1 MPYIIAFVIII
12 VAAGALL
19 LFRQPAEVPVSM
31 VEEIPGEPVEQANN
45 FPEGFTPPT
54 EPPPTMNPVDEAA
67 ATEPTAEINGGA
79 AAAGPAAEI
88 DSAPAATADAAA
100 ATTQQFVAKA
110 SYFTPRRTKHDMV
123 ITLELDGTTIIDANI
138 TYDGGPAV
146 TPAHS
151 GFDGAYGAAVIGQ
164 NINNVE
170 LSRVG
175 GASLTSVAFYQGVAE
190 IRAQL

>member
-54 EPPPTMNPVDEAA
+54 EPPPTMNPGGEAA

-100 ATTQQFVAKA
+100 ATTQQFVAEA
-110 SYFTPRRTKHDMV
+110 SYLTPRRTEHNMV
-123 ITLELDGTTIIDANI
+123 ITLKLDGETITDASI
-138 TYDGGPAV
+138 TYDGSSAA
-146 TPAHS
+146 TPMHLA
-151 GFDGAYGAAVIGQ
+151 FDGAYQSEIIGQ

-175 GASLTSVAFYQGVAE
+175 GASLTSVAFNEGVAE

>member
-1 MPYIIAFVIII
+1 
-12 VAAGALL
+12 
-19 LFRQPAEVPVSM
+19 M
-31 VEEIPGEPVEQANN
+31 VEEIPGEPVEQAGN

-54 EPPPTMNPVDEAA
+54 EPPPAMNPVGEAA
-67 ATEPTAEINGGA
+67 ATEPVAEINDEA
-79 AAAGPAAEI
+79 AAAAPAAVI
-88 DSAPAATADAAA
+88 DSAPAATAEAAA
-100 ATTQQFVAKA
+100 ATTQQFVAQA

-146 TPAHS
+146 TPSHS
-151 GFDGAYGAAVIGQ
+151 GFDRAYGAEVIGQ
-164 NINNVE
+164 DINNVE

-175 GASLTSVAFYQGVAE
+175 GASLTSVAFNQGVAE